1 MNSIHLWWRQTK
13 IDSDSSGGAHADA
26 GSLESNVTEKNSN
39 SMPRALRI
47 GPACYHAL
55 HLTVLMAAHEM
66 NFLYDEGLQDQA
78 GRENYE
84 IIPHGLAPFG
94 FEKTTL
100 AQAMK
105 DKEVH
110 IATDVQPRTALYLS
124 GQDEDSC
131 VIAGWRNNRGR
142 TLVAKREVK
151 RLEDLRGK
159 RIGISDTGDN
169 HHLLLTYWFRQ
180 AGLDP
185 DSDVQWITGIG
196 PESRLMSL
204 IEGRIDAGLVT
215 HGQDHD
221 AELQEAGLAVLQDF
235 SSAYPHGRPDR
246 VIVSSNRVLEERRDE
261 VKAFLRA
268 ILRTYW
274 FVRDVRNFFYF
285 QNLERRLRRQS
296 PNHFE
301 QVRPVH
307 AKSLEWMEKHQ
318 AYPVDGLAT
327 GLEEYAKE
335 MIALGDVRKINLEKV
350 LRQDLMREAFE
361 ELSARAEIKPELE
374 RAREVVRRIGY

>member
-1 MNSIHLWWRQTK
+1 LIL
-13 IDSDSSGGAHADA
+13 DGSGGAHADA
-26 GSLESNVTEKNSN
+26 GSLESNVTEKKSN
-39 SMPRALRI
+39 LMQRALRI

-110 IATDVQPRTALYLS
+110 IATDVQPRTALYLN
-124 GQDEDSC
+124 GQGEDCC

-142 TLVAKREVK
+142 TLVAKREVET
-151 RLEDLRGK
+151 LQDLREK
-159 RIGISDTGDN
+159 RIGISDIGDN
-169 HHLLLTYWFRQ
+169 HHLLLTYWLRQ
-180 AGLDP
+180 AGLAP
-185 DSDVQWITGIG
+185 ESDVRWITGIG
-196 PESRLMSL
+196 PESRLTSL

-215 HGQDHD
+215 HGQDHG
-221 AELQEAGLAVLQDF
+221 AELENAGLAVVQDF

-246 VIVSSNRVLEERRDE
+246 VIVSSNRVLEERRAD

-318 AYPVDGLAT
+318 AYPIDGLAT

-335 MIALGDVRKINLEKV
+335 MVVLGDVKNINLEKV

-374 RAREVVRRIGY
+374 RAREVVQRIGY

>member
-1 MNSIHLWWRQTK
+1 LIFVVPAGVHT
-13 IDSDSSGGAHADA
+13 DA
-26 GSLESNVTEKNSN
+26 GSMENNVTEKNSN
-39 SMPRALRI
+39 SMQRPLRI

-55 HLTVLMAAHEM
+55 HLTVLMVAHEM
-66 NFLYDEGLQDQA
+66 NFFYDEGLQDQA

-110 IATDVQPRTALYLS
+110 VATDVQPRTALYLS
-124 GQDEDSC
+124 SQGEDCC

-142 TLVAKREVK
+142 TLVAKREVET
-151 RLEDLRGK
+151 LQDLREK
-159 RIGISDTGDN
+159 RIGISDIGDN
-169 HHLLLTYWFRQ
+169 HHLLLTYWLRQ
-180 AGLDP
+180 AGLAP
-185 DSDVQWITGIG
+185 ESDVQWITGIG
-196 PESRLMSL
+196 PESRLTSL

-215 HGQDHD
+215 HGQDHTS
-221 AELQEAGLAVLQDF
+221 ELQEAGLAVLQDF
-235 SSAYPHGRPDR
+235 SSAYPNGRPDR
-246 VIVSSNRVLEERRDE
+246 VIVSSNRVVEERRAD

-335 MIALGDVRKINLEKV
+335 MVALGDVKKIDLDRV
-350 LRQDLMREAFE
+350 LRQDLMREVFQ
-361 ELSARAEIKPELE
+361 ELSVRPDVKADLE
-374 RAREVVRRIGY
+374 QAREVAQRIGY

>member
-1 MNSIHLWWRQTK
+1 MENTVQHK
-13 IDSDSSGGAHADA
+13 DHA
-26 GSLESNVTEKNSN
+26 SNGK
-39 SMPRALRI
+39 ALRI
-47 GPACYHAL
+47 GPACYHVL

-66 NFLYDEGLQDQA
+66 NFFYDEGLRDEA
-78 GRENYE
+78 GGENYE
-84 IIPHGLAPFG
+84 LVPDGLAPFG
-94 FEKTTL
+94 FEKIAL
-100 AQAMK
+100 LQAMK

-124 GQDEDSC
+124 SQGEDCC

-185 DSDVQWITGIG
+185 ESEVQWVTGIG

-204 IEGRIDAGLVT
+204 VEGRIDAGLVT
-215 HGQDHD
+215 HGQDHSS
-221 AELQEAGLAVLQDF
+221 ELQEAGLAVLQDF
-235 SSAYPHGRPDR
+235 SSAYPNGRPDR
-246 VIVSSNRVLEERRDE
+246 VIVSSNRVVEERRDE

-274 FVRDVRNFFYF
+274 FVRDVRHFFYF

-301 QVRPVH
+301 QVRSVH

-318 AYPVDGLAT
+318 AYPIDGLAT

-335 MIALGDVRKINLEKV
+335 MVALGDVKHINLEKV
-350 LRQDLMREAFE
+350 LRQDLMREAFQ
-361 ELSARAEIKPELE
+361 ELSARPEIKPELE
-374 RAREVVRRIGY
+374 RAREVVQRIGY